1 MALPQSLTRKA
12 AMISATPA
20 MIIMM
25 PTISTADSVATT
37 TLPSAITPA
46 IMKMIPAAPPPAT
59 AAAEPRPAT
68 TVLLVRPSTPG
79 DMASPL
85 EVFMVVRHHQIDAFS
100 GALVFPGGKLEDADG
115 DPRLR
120 ARCGGA
126 DRIGNEELKFR
137 IAGVREAFEESR
149 LLLARKRG
157 QRALVAAAEL
167 KGIEARWR
175 AKLAKDEATIVD
187 LAEAEDLEIAT
198 DLSTPSAHWITPTFV
213 PRRCDTWFFLAEAP
227 QDQVAL
233 HDGSESVD
241 SVWLKPQQ
249 AIDEA
254 SAGRRTLV
262 HATFKNLELL
272 AEGKTVVGAISQ
284 ASERKI
290 VTVQPWVETRDGKR
304 FLHIPEGAGY
314 RNLFREMPPGTGVPQ
329 TGR

>member
-1 MALPQSLTRKA
+1 MND
-12 AMISATPA
+12 
-20 MIIMM
+20 M
-25 PTISTADSVATT
+25 PKKEPLA
-37 TLPSAITPA
+37 
-46 IMKMIPAAPPPAT
+46 
-59 AAAEPRPAT
+59 PRPAT
-68 TVLLVRPSTPG
+68 TVLLLRPSKAG
-79 DMASPL
+79 DAGSPL

-115 DPRLR
+115 DSRLR
-120 ARCGGA
+120 ARCGKA
-126 DRIGNEELKFR
+126 EKCSDEELKFR
-137 IAGVREAFEESR
+137 VAGVREAFEECGV
-149 LLLARKRG
+149 LLARKRG
-157 QRALVAAAEL
+157 QRAVVAAAEL

-198 DLSTPSAHWITPTFV
+198 DLMTPFAHWITPTFA
-213 PRRCDTWFFLAEAP
+213 PRRFDTWFFLAEAP

-241 SVWLKPQQ
+241 SVWIGAQQ

-254 SAGRRTLV
+254 TAGKRTLV
-262 HATFKNLELL
+262 HATLKNLELL
-272 AEGKTVVGAISQ
+272 VDGNTVVGAISQ
-284 ASERKI
+284 ATKRRI